1 MSDFTLYKNNGNVL
15 RQLFLG
21 KMYFTNN
28 DRYQATFFHQPPLNT
43 LEVVYNLGVLKHLE
57 LKKSDKIETFG
68 AQNDRQEDFKT
79 HRDFKL

>member
-28 DRYQATFFHQPPLNT
+28 DRYQATFFHQPP
-43 LEVVYNLGVLKHLE
+43 VVYNLGVLKHLE

-68 AQNDRQEDFKT
+68 AQNDRQENFKT
-79 HRDFKL
+79 HRDFEL

>member
-28 DRYQATFFHQPPLNT
+28 DRYQPLDT

-68 AQNDRQEDFKT
+68 AQNDRQENFKT
-79 HRDFKL
+79 HRDFEL